1 MDGMGWDG
9 MGWEGMGYDGW
20 MDGQALVA
28 CSHENKQCMIDW
40 NVCASF
46 YRLFCIYFFFPQGT

>member
-1 MDGMGWDG
+1 
-9 MGWEGMGYDGW
+9 

-46 YRLFCIYFFFPQGT
+46 YRLFCIYFFFSFARYMNFFV

>member
-9 MGWEGMGYDGW
+9 REWDMMDGW

-46 YRLFCIYFFFPQGT
+46 YRLFCIYFFFSQGA